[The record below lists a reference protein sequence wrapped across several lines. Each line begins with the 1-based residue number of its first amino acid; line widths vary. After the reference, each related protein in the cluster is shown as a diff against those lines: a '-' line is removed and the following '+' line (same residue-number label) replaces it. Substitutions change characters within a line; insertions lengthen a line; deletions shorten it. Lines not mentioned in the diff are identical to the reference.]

1 MKLKEKLHIFLE
13 RSKLSNSEYLAMKE
27 KAKKFDYMLTAI
39 SMETN
44 AGYIPDEKTSPW
56 VAFLLT
62 NKNISSVGIQM
73 IMKLSWKSPQSTML
87 KQEQVSPLLMVSN
100 QIMNLER
107 LD

>member
-44 AGYIPDEKTSPW
+44 AGYIPDEKTSP
-56 VAFLLT
+56 
-62 NKNISSVGIQM
+62 
-73 IMKLSWKSPQSTML
+73 
-87 KQEQVSPLLMVSN
+87 
-100 QIMNLER
+100 
-107 LD
+107 